1 MGRLGRICA
10 IGALMLWACGGDA
23 AMAQAPPPR
32 PSPAPAQPTRAEI
45 EAIQRKVQNAWLP
58 PANAADVRRLQIDLR
73 VALDSD
79 GTVLD
84 VQTVDRAR
92 LASDELFRRA
102 AESAEA
108 AVWRASP
115 LPVPR
120 DKAAF
125 LKSFVMRFAP
135 PPQGARLGN

>member
-1 MGRLGRICA
+1 MNRLGRRCIVGMLA
-10 IGALMLWACGGDA
+10 FLLGAAGSADA
-23 AMAQAPPPR
+23 QVPQPR
-32 PSPAPAQPTRAEI
+32 PRPTPAQPAQPTRAEI
-45 EAIQRKVQNAWLP
+45 EAIQRKLQNAWVP

-79 GTVLD
+79 GTVLA
-84 VQTVDRAR
+84 VSTVDQAR
-92 LASDELFRRA
+92 LSRDALFRSA
-102 AESAEA
+102 AASAEA

-125 LKSFVMRFAP
+125 FKAFVLSFVP
-135 PPQGARLGN
+135 PPHPAN